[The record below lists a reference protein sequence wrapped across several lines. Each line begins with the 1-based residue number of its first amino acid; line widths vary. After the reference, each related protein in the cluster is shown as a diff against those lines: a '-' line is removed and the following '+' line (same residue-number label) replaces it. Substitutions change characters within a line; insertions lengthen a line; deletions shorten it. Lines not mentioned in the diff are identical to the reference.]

1 MHEPVGRVQFVV
13 IEKLTNADLSRIAP
27 EKSCDYL
34 LIIYY
39 PNMTLF
45 SSLVVFFFRVMAHWF
60 GRLPLSCAGVVEVF
74 PGIWFGLLNSPSRTI
89 GFLYSLS
96 ISYRSTAIIRTR
108 KISRSLSSPSFL
120 RTQMRKIPR
129 EVCSAS
135 RLIFFNAQNFQ
146 TFGQLFL
153 FCFVFLFLA
162 FSIKL

>member
-1 MHEPVGRVQFVV
+1 MRLLVNNILPKYDSVF
-13 IEKLTNADLSRIAP
+13 LS
-27 EKSCDYL
+27 SC
-34 LIIYY
+34 
-39 PNMTLF
+39 
-45 SSLVVFFFRVMAHWF
+45 FFFRVMAHWF

-120 RTQMRKIPR
+120 RTD
-129 EVCSAS
+129 
-135 RLIFFNAQNFQ
+135 AQNSSRSLFSVPTHIFQ
-146 TFGQLFL
+146 CPKLSDFWPVVFAL
-153 FCFVFLFLA
+153 FCIFILA